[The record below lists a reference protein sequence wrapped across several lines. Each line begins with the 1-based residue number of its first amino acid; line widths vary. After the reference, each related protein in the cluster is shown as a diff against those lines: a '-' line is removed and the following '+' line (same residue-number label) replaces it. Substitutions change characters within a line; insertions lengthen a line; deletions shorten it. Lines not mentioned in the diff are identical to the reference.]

1 MIGEVDQ
8 SLYVEKC
15 EPLVCSDIIFA
26 LLNDAFNRTEPIVYG
41 FTIEARKFNTD
52 IDKRKENERVEVI
65 GRACIAKEMTIELL
79 QEIQN
84 KVELLEQMETQAYS
98 SGVNFYE
105 SASKVRFL
113 MCRLKVQSN
122 NLTKS
127 AQVID
132 LALEKFGQHID
143 NDIQSYNSDLNN
155 IMKVF
160 TFISVSFLPQTVMGS
175 LFGMNVPVPFMTSE
189 ENTSIVPWLT
199 VVGISIFFTLLAFGY
214 FRHVKYI

>member
-84 KVELLEQMETQAYS
+84 KVELLEQMET
-98 SGVNFYE
+98 
-105 SASKVRFL
+105 
-113 MCRLKVQSN
+113 
-122 NLTKS
+122 
-127 AQVID
+127 
-132 LALEKFGQHID
+132 
-143 NDIQSYNSDLNN
+143 
-155 IMKVF
+155 
-160 TFISVSFLPQTVMGS
+160 
-175 LFGMNVPVPFMTSE
+175 
-189 ENTSIVPWLT
+189 
-199 VVGISIFFTLLAFGY
+199 
-214 FRHVKYI
+214 